1 MRAVANS
8 FAYLING
15 KAIKSKIHN
24 NKQKLINEWVN
35 NNIETLPSHHTA
47 IFTYTY
53 FEKERK
59 RKGKR
64 KNERKKE
71 EKKRKKKERDRK
83 INKEKEVGCQGVL

>member
-59 RKGKR
+59 KEREKK
-64 KNERKKE
+64 ERKKE
-71 EKKRKKKERDRK
+71 EKKKERER
-83 INKEKEVGCQGVL
+83 

>member
-1 MRAVANS
+1 MAKQLKVK
-8 FAYLING
+8 YTTIN
-15 KAIKSKIHN
+15 K
-24 NKQKLINEWVN
+24 KLINEWVN

-83 INKEKEVGCQGVL
+83 INKEKEVGC